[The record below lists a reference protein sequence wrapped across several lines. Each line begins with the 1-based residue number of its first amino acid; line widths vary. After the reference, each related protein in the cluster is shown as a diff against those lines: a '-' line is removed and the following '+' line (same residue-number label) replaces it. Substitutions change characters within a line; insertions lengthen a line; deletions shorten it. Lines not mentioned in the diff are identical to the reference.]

1 MRGFLPLALS
11 TLLLLVAC
19 AGPGTEVGDVPADPL
34 QALRGKVWVVEDID
48 HRGIIDMS
56 RVTIE
61 IDAGDRAGGRA
72 SCNRWFAPVTSADG
86 GIRFG
91 RAGSTMMACGESLMN
106 QEQRFLATLARVRRF
121 EIDATGALLLSGPD
135 DAWLK
140 AYPES

>member
-1 MRGFLPLALS
+1 MRGFLPLVLS

-19 AGPGTEVGDVPADPL
+19 AGTGPDSADVPDDPF
-34 QALRGKVWVVEDID
+34 QPLRGKVWIVEDID
-48 HRGIIDMS
+48 HRGIIDSS

-61 IDAGDRAGGRA
+61 IGADDQAGGRA

-91 RAGSTMMACGESLMN
+91 GAGSTMMACGEALMN
-106 QEQRFLATLARVRRF
+106 QEQRFLATLGRIRSF
-121 EIDATGALLLSGPD
+121 EIDGTGALLLTGED
-135 DAWLK
+135 GAYLK